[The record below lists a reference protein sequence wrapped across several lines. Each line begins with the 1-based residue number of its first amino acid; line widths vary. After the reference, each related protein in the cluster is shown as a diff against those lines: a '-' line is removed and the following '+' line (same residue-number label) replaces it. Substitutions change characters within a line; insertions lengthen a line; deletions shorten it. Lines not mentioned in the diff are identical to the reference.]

1 MEGSIIG
8 NRPNNGHL
16 KQSLTS
22 HSSSISMV
30 TTTLYTTTKIS
41 ITLPLKLI
49 RLRLSI
55 YDPIAQAG
63 KPLWKAH
70 ANYDLTRI
78 HVQRWHC
85 YCISG
90 CCNRHLLLA
99 RMILRNWTW
108 RCGFRHSCLFTSQ
121 RVLNVAFKWKMY
133 QPGRE
138 WKEFKDSTSDHNQ
151 KGLTSQSTMKS
162 SIAQKENACRTM
174 HKRQT
179 YTTSERYKFKALACT
194 TISLAVTRFNS
205 SSCWR
210 WKQFC
215 KIAMQHGAA

>member
-30 TTTLYTTTKIS
+30 TTTLYTTTKVS
-41 ITLPLKLI
+41 IALPLKLI

-108 RCGFRHSCLFTSQ
+108 RCGFRHSCLFTRQ
-121 RVLNVAFKWKMY
+121 RVLNVAFEWKMC

-138 WKEFKDSTSDHNQ
+138 WKELKDSTSDHNQ
-151 KGLTSQSTMKS
+151 RDLHYNPRSRAPLHRKKILVEPCIRGKHTQAVRDTSS
-162 SIAQKENACRTM
+162 R
-174 HKRQT
+174 HWP
-179 YTTSERYKFKALACT
+179 ALP
-194 TISLAVTRFNS
+194 
-205 SSCWR
+205 
-210 WKQFC
+210 
-215 KIAMQHGAA
+215 